1 MQSLNLINLYINLP
15 WSCEL
20 RRTKLLVK
28 KLSVFSWFSI
38 KTIFGWIFLF
48 LNFHHFSSG
57 NGDADADAG
66 VVRLSCFV
74 NNCGGNGD
82 AGVVRLSCFVN
93 NGDAGIVRVGSFV
106 DNGSSNGDAGSSGNG
121 DASANSSDWIFLTF
135 CCSAL
140 FGHLF
145 WLSAVAII

>member
-1 MQSLNLINLYINLP
+1 LQSLNLINLYINLP

-20 RRTKLLVK
+20 RRTRLLVK
-28 KLSVFSWFSI
+28 KSSVFSWFSI

-82 AGVVRLSCFVN
+82 AGVVRLSCFVDNPSKKLISVFLRN
-93 NGDAGIVRVGSFV
+93 NSEIIFRNNSEIIFR
-106 DNGSSNGDAGSSGNG
+106 NYSEYLFRKISNLWAFSWGK
-121 DASANSSDWIFLTF
+121 I
-135 CCSAL
+135 
-140 FGHLF
+140 
-145 WLSAVAII
+145 